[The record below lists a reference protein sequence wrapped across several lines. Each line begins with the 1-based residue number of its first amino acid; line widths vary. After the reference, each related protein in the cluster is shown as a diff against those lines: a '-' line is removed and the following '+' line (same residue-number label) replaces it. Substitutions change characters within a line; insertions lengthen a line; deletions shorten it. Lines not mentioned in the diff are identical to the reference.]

1 MTRVTLGLVLLAALI
16 LAIVPSVAVAQ
27 APPPDARAQPS
38 AVQRVFSG
46 QLGGSV
52 NEPGLRNTLEVSWVR
67 PLYGSDSPLLADAHV
82 SAGVVS
88 VTFPSAARLG
98 GWVEYSPLSILDIR
112 AGFEPA
118 VYFGTFN
125 SLLSFGSYSDPYDR
139 KTRTARDDQTSGTGT
154 RAYVAPALKMKVG
167 HLVARVGA
175 EFERWSSSAT
185 GPLFYESS
193 RDTLLKTDGDYLM
206 TMSTVAMYQ
215 HEYPSGGLLSGGIIY
230 DLTDVF
236 DAPDNR
242 SQRLGLIGIREFGAP
257 RFHLPHFGVTAV
269 VWRYLEDPSK
279 RNQWGAAL
287 AIGFRTGK

>member
-1 MTRVTLGLVLLAALI
+1 MGRETLRLVLLPAL
-16 LAIVPSVAVAQ
+16 LLVIVPSVAVAQ
-27 APPPDARAQPS
+27 APVPDDPAQAH
-38 AVQRVFSG
+38 AVQRVVSG

-52 NEPGLRNTLEVSWVR
+52 NEPGLRNTLELFWTRS
-67 PLYGSDSPLLADAHV
+67 LYNSDSPLLADAHV
-82 SAGVVS
+82 SAGLVS

-125 SLLSFGSYSDPYDR
+125 SLLSFGAYTDPYDR

-154 RAYVAPALKMKVG
+154 RSYVAPALKMKVG
-167 HLVARVGA
+167 KLVARAGA

-193 RDTLLKTDGDYLM
+193 RDTLLKTNGDYLM
-206 TMSTVAMYQ
+206 TMSTVVMCQ
-215 HEYPSGGLLSGGIIY
+215 HDDPSGGLLSGGIIY

-242 SQRLGLIGIREFGAP
+242 SQRLGLIGIREFGTP
-257 RFHLPHFGVTAV
+257 RFHLPHLRVTAI
-269 VWRYLEDPSK
+269 VWRHIEDPSK

-287 AIGFRTGK
+287 AVGFRTGK